1 MAESAITYL
10 VHQLSTLLN
19 GGQKFL
25 EGIQEEIVHIRDE
38 FGKMRTFSRVA
49 DAKEEKDA
57 ELQVWIKQVQDL
69 AHDVQDILEKHV
81 VMCNNFQDKGS
92 WPRKKFHLSFSEK
105 LFEAQHDNL
114 SMLLEGIKVRI
125 VIISEGHI
133 TFLQKYGVIVSAESR
148 NINTWCDNHEEVVLH
163 DDADLLEWKLHCI
176 VGSRGIGKTTLV
188 KKVYDDAAVKKHF
201 NHTLWLEIPRVSD
214 VKELMKNMITIN
226 NDHSRRVIEAMDTNM
241 LAQFI
246 RQLIESSRYFIVL
259 DDVPDIAES
268 SSYRVLLNYAVTFVW
283 KLAVIVM
290 LIVSIC
296 LKKNLGFFSAERSL
310 IQVARKYPDGRLE
323 TFRIHNLWYEFILSK
338 SRERS
343 HKVRHL
349 VIQDHLSSDIQDIDQ
364 FKHLRTLITLG
375 SSASVS
381 SSLLLKLLSGS
392 FKLLKCLNL
401 RSTKIKHIPGS
412 IGKLENLEFLD
423 LRETLVNKLPV
434 EILKLQHR
442 HIFINRFAAGYI
454 HGFEA
459 PKKIGTLVS
468 LEMVNRINATTS
480 TVIELGKLTRLR
492 MLYIAKLRRKHGR
505 DLCSSLDKLINI
517 QQLTI
522 SSFGVGGI
530 IDLHYPLHS
539 THSSLRTLVFE
550 GCLESFP
557 QWVTSL
563 QALAIVVLRGSK
575 LMDNALETLQDLPS
589 LVKLVLDRAF
599 EGEELRF
606 GAGRFKKLKILCIWH
621 STKLRQTKVEEGA
634 MPFLEELQ
642 LCNCGLMED
651 LPFGIEHLR
660 KLGYLLLEE
669 ISEKLLMTLQL
680 KDSQSGDYW
689 KIAHIPKVHVKM
701 FCIMNASSLMIF
713 INQMNNLLSSEAE
726 ADPRFDSGK
735 GATVE

>member
-1 MAESAITYL
+1 MWDFCHST
-10 VHQLSTLLN
+10 VLS
-19 GGQKFL
+19 
-25 EGIQEEIVHIRDE
+25 
-38 FGKMRTFSRVA
+38 
-49 DAKEEKDA
+49 
-57 ELQVWIKQVQDL
+57 
-69 AHDVQDILEKHV
+69 
-81 VMCNNFQDKGS
+81 
-92 WPRKKFHLSFSEK
+92 
-105 LFEAQHDNL
+105 
-114 SMLLEGIKVRI
+114 
-125 VIISEGHI
+125 
-133 TFLQKYGVIVSAESR
+133 
-148 NINTWCDNHEEVVLH
+148 
-163 DDADLLEWKLHCI
+163 DDPEWKLHCV
-176 VGSRGIGKTTLV
+176 VGSRGIGKTALV
-188 KKVYDDAAVKKHF
+188 KKVYDDDAVKKHF

-259 DDVPDIAES
+259 DDVPDIGIWRALKCTFPIENCGSRIIIISRSPELCHNICVETRGDSHVYSLNLSEEESWILFCRKVFSGSLVRPLPLMQISKDIVEKCNGFPLAILVIACALATKGKNTEAWELFHGSLVAKLQGSYSEVEHMKRILDLCYQDLPFYLKSCFIYLSIIPKDHVIDKMRLIRLWAAEGLVVEREGKAIAQVAES
-268 SSYRVLLNYAVTFVW
+268 YLNE
-283 KLAVIVM
+283 LA
-290 LIVSIC
+290 
-296 LKKNLGFFSAERSL
+296 NRSL
-310 IQVARKYPDGRLE
+310 IQVARKHPDGR
-323 TFRIHNLWYEFILSK
+323 
-338 SRERS
+338 
-343 HKVRHL
+343 
-349 VIQDHLSSDIQDIDQ
+349 
-364 FKHLRTLITLG
+364 
-375 SSASVS
+375 
-381 SSLLLKLLSGS
+381 
-392 FKLLKCLNL
+392 CLNL

-434 EILKLQHR
+434 EILKLQELR
-442 HIFINRFAAGYI
+442 HIFSNHFAAGYI

-459 PKKIGTLVS
+459 PNKIGTLVS

-480 TVIELGKLTRLR
+480 TLIELGKLTRLR

-505 DLCSSLDKLINI
+505 DLCSSLDKLINL

-522 SSFGVGGI
+522 SSFGVGDI

-550 GCLESFP
+550 GRLERFP

-563 QALAIVVLRGSK
+563 QVLAIVVLRGSK
-575 LMDNALETLQDLPS
+575 LMDNALETLQDLPN

-606 GAGRFKKLKILCIWH
+606 GAGRFKKLKILCILH
-621 STKLRQTKVEEGA
+621 STKLRQMKVEEGA

-689 KIAHIPKVHVKM
+689 KIAHITRVHVKM
-701 FCIMNASSLMIF
+701 L
-713 INQMNNLLSSEAE
+713 
-726 ADPRFDSGK
+726 
-735 GATVE
+735 